1 MCVILT
7 LRIIFHCV
15 AVCNTTRLG
24 VHIMLEVS
32 GPAQLDKKFCAT
44 STRGKLIHT
53 SLKVS
58 AQTNKNFFSICL
70 HIPTINYEFE
80 MSN

>member
-32 GPAQLDKKFCAT
+32 GPAKLDKKFCAA

-53 SLKVS
+53 LLK
-58 AQTNKNFFSICL
+58 QTYKNLKEDVHNS
-70 HIPTINYEFE
+70 YQYV
-80 MSN
+80 